1 MAVTITEILETDE
14 IAASRITLNNNFS
27 ALKSAV
33 DTITD
38 EYLDTTTGELS
49 VNSVTVQ
56 KLSTDPYTTI
66 GLSVENSANV
76 TGNLGVG
83 QTLTTNSLV
92 VTNGI
97 TVSGGNI
104 NLTNSANKITS
115 SGAIAV
121 AGSFIQNGFSN
132 AFTPA
137 YDEASYATISG
148 TTGNLVTA
156 GSSVFLL
163 QWTSAYDPTNTA
175 DGYTI
180 KDVRLPNTGDIGQ
193 RITLVTTLDS
203 DVTNTDAHY
212 LMAPIGGTIL
222 GVDSTSVGNQA
233 ILICN
238 NDSSAGNDLFNSCVE
253 LAWTGSQWLILNMY
267 GATIEEMV

>member
-38 EYLDTTTGELS
+38 EYLDTNTGDLS
-49 VNSVTVQ
+49 INSVTVQ
-56 KLSTDPYTTI
+56 KLATDPYTTI
-66 GLSVENSANV
+66 GLTVENSASV

-83 QTLTTNSLV
+83 QTATVNSLV

-97 TVSGGNI
+97 TVSGGNVS
-104 NLTNSANKITS
+104 LTNSANKIS
-115 SGAIAV
+115 STGGLSV
-121 AGSFIQNGFSN
+121 AGSFVQTGFSN
-132 AFTPA
+132 SFIPA
-137 YDEASYATISG
+137 YDEASYATASG

-156 GSSVFLL
+156 GSSVLLL
-163 QWTSAYDPTNTA
+163 QWTSSYDPANTVNN
-175 DGYTI
+175 YFI

-193 RITLVTTLDS
+193 RITIVTTLDA

-212 LMAPIGGTIL
+212 LMAPVGGTIL
-222 GVDSTSVGNQA
+222 GVDSSTVGNEG

-238 NDSSAGNDLFNSCVE
+238 NNSSVGPNLFNSCVE
-253 LAWTGSQWLILNMY
+253 LAWTGSQWLILNLY
-267 GATIEEMV
+267 GATIEAM

>member
-1 MAVTITEILETDE
+1 MSVTITEILETDE
-14 IAASRITLNNNFS
+14 IASSRITINNNFS
-27 ALKSAV
+27 ALKTAV
-33 DTITD
+33 DTVTD
-38 EYLDTTTGELS
+38 NYLDTTTGDLT
-49 VNSVTVQ
+49 VNGVTVQ

-66 GLSVENSANV
+66 GLDVENSGNID
-76 TGNLGVG
+76 GNLGVG

-104 NLTNSANKITS
+104 NLTNSANKIS
-115 SGAIAV
+115 SAGGISV
-121 AGSFIQNGFSN
+121 AGSYIQTGFSN

-137 YDEASYATISG
+137 YDQDSYATTSG

-163 QWTSAYDPTNTA
+163 QWTTEYDPTNTL
-175 DGYTI
+175 DGYNI

-193 RITLVTTLDS
+193 RITIVTTLDS
-203 DVTNTDAHY
+203 GVNTGAHY
-212 LMAPIGGTIL
+212 LMAPTGGTIL
-222 GVDSTSVGNQA
+222 GVDFTVGNEG

-238 NDSSAGNDLFNSCVE
+238 NDTGAGSDLFNSCVE
-253 LAWTGSQWLILNMY
+253 LAWTGSQWLILNLY
-267 GATIEEMV
+267 GATIQEM

>member
-14 IAASRITLNNNFS
+14 IASSRITLNNNFS

-38 EYLDTTTGELS
+38 EYLDTATGDLT

-56 KLSTDPYTTI
+56 KLSTDPITTI
-66 GLSVENSANV
+66 GLQVQNSADV
-76 TGNLGVG
+76 DGNLGVG
-83 QTLTTNSLV
+83 QTLTTNALV

-104 NLTNSANKITS
+104 SLTNSANKIS
-115 SGAIAV
+115 STGGLSV
-121 AGSFIQNGFSN
+121 GGSVIQTGFSN

-137 YDEASYATISG
+137 YDEASYATVSG

-156 GSSVFLL
+156 GAGVFLL
-163 QWTSAYDPTNTA
+163 QWTSAYDPANTA

-193 RITLVTTLDS
+193 RITIVTMLDS
-203 DVTNTDAHY
+203 DVTNTDAHF
-212 LMAPIGGTIL
+212 LMAPVGGTII
-222 GVDSTSVGNQA
+222 GVDSSSIGNQG
-233 ILICN
+233 ILLCN
-238 NDSSAGNDLFNSCVE
+238 NDAAVSSNLFNSCVE
-253 LAWTGSQWLILNMY
+253 LAWTGSQWLVLNLY
-267 GATIEEMV
+267 GAIIETM

>member
-27 ALKSAV
+27 ALKTAV

-38 EYLDTTTGELS
+38 EYLDPTTGDLT

-56 KLSTDPYTTI
+56 KLSTDPLTTI
-66 GLSVENSANV
+66 GLQVENSADV
-76 TGNLGVG
+76 DGNLGVG

-104 NLTNSANKITS
+104 SLTNSANRISTTGGLS
-115 SGAIAV
+115 VSGSIV
-121 AGSFIQNGFSN
+121 QTGFSN

-137 YDEASYATISG
+137 YDQASYATISG

-156 GSSVFLL
+156 GTNVFLL
-163 QWTSAYDPTNTA
+163 QWTSEYDPANTA
-175 DGYTI
+175 DGYDI

-193 RITLVTTLDS
+193 RITIVTTLDS

-212 LMAPIGGTIL
+212 LMAPVGGTIL
-222 GVDSTSVGNQA
+222 GVDSSTVGNEG

-238 NDSSAGNDLFNSCVE
+238 NDTSAAGDLFNSCVE
-253 LAWTGSQWLILNMY
+253 LAWTGSQWLILNLY
-267 GATIEEMV
+267 GATIQTM

>member
-33 DTITD
+33 DTITGT
-38 EYLDTTTGELS
+38 YLDTTSGDLT
-49 VNSVTVQ
+49 VNSATVQ
-56 KLSTDPYTTI
+56 KLSTDPYTTV
-66 GLSVENSANV
+66 GLTVENSGSV
-76 TGNLGVG
+76 VGNLGVG

-92 VTNGI
+92 VTNGV

-104 NLTNSANKITS
+104 SLTNSANKISTTGGLS
-115 SGAIAV
+115 VG
-121 AGSFIQNGFSN
+121 GSVVQTGFSN

-137 YDEASYATISG
+137 YDQDSYATVSG

-156 GSSVFLL
+156 GTGVFLL
-163 QWTSAYDPTNTA
+163 QWTSAYDPANTA
-175 DGYTI
+175 DGYNI

-193 RITLVTTLDS
+193 RITLVTTLNS
-203 DVTNTDAHY
+203 NVTNTDAHY
-212 LMAPIGGTIL
+212 LMAPVGGTIL
-222 GVDSTSVGNQA
+222 GVDSSTVGNEG

-238 NDSSAGNDLFNSCVE
+238 NDSSVGSDLFNSCLE
-253 LAWTGSQWLILNMY
+253 LAWTGSQWLILNLY
-267 GATIEEMV
+267 GATIQTM

>member
-14 IAASRITLNNNFS
+14 IASSRITINNNFS

-38 EYLDTTTGELS
+38 EYLDTTTGDLT
-49 VNSVTVQ
+49 VNAVTVQ
-56 KLSTDPYTTI
+56 KQSTDPYATI
-66 GLSVENSANV
+66 GLQVENSADID
-76 TGNLGVG
+76 GNLGVG

-97 TVSGGNI
+97 TISGGNVS
-104 NLTNSANKITS
+104 LTNSANKISTAGGLS
-115 SGAIAV
+115 V
-121 AGSFIQNGFSN
+121 AGSFVQSGFSN

-137 YDEASYATISG
+137 YDNASYATVAG

-156 GSSVFLL
+156 GSSVLLL
-163 QWTSAYDPTNTA
+163 QWTSAYDPSNTA
-175 DGYTI
+175 DGYNI

-193 RITLVTTLDS
+193 RITIVTTLDS
-203 DVTNTDAHY
+203 DVTNTDGHY

-222 GVDSTSVGNQA
+222 GVDSTMVGNEG

-238 NDSSAGNDLFNSCVE
+238 NSPSVGSDLFNSCVE
-253 LAWTGSQWLILNMY
+253 LAWTGSQWLILNLY
-267 GATIEEMV
+267 GATIQTM

>member
-27 ALKSAV
+27 ALKAAV
-33 DTITD
+33 DTVTD
-38 EYLDTTTGELS
+38 TYLDTTTGDLS
-49 VNSVTVQ
+49 VNSATIQ
-56 KLSTDPYTTI
+56 KLATDPFTTV
-66 GLSVENSANV
+66 GLTVENSASIV
-76 TGNLGVG
+76 GNLGVG
-83 QTLTTNSLV
+83 QTTTTNSLV

-104 NLTNSANKITS
+104 SLTNSANKIS
-115 SGAIAV
+115 STGGFSV
-121 AGSFIQNGFSN
+121 AGSFVQPGFSN
-132 AFTPA
+132 GFTPA
-137 YDEASYATISG
+137 YDEASYATVSG

-175 DGYTI
+175 DGFTI

-193 RITLVTTLDS
+193 RITIVTTLDS

-212 LMAPIGGTIL
+212 LMAPTGGTIL
-222 GVDSTSVGNQA
+222 GVDSSTVGNEG

-238 NDSSAGNDLFNSCVE
+238 NDSSAGSNLFNSCVE

-267 GATIEEMV
+267 GATIQTM

>member
-1 MAVTITEILETDE
+1 MSVTITEILETDE

-27 ALKSAV
+27 ALKTAV

-38 EYLDTTTGELS
+38 NYLDTTTGDFTA
-49 VNSVTVQ
+49 NSVTVQ
-56 KLSTDPYTTI
+56 KLSTDPFTTI
-66 GLSVENSANV
+66 GLSVENSADV
-76 TGNLGVG
+76 DGNLGVG

-115 SGAIAV
+115 TGGISVSG
-121 AGSFIQNGFSN
+121 SYIQTGFSN
-132 AFTPA
+132 AFVPA
-137 YDEASYATISG
+137 YDQDSYATVSG

-163 QWTSAYDPTNTA
+163 QWTNEYDPTNTA
-175 DGYTI
+175 DGYNI

-193 RITLVTTLDS
+193 RITIVTTLDS
-203 DVTNTDAHY
+203 DVTNTAEHY
-212 LMAPIGGTIL
+212 LMAPTGGTIL
-222 GVDSTSVGNQA
+222 GVDSSSVGNQG
-233 ILICN
+233 ILICK
-238 NDSSAGNDLFNSCVE
+238 NDGSSSTNVFNSCVE
-253 LAWTGSQWLILNMY
+253 LAWTGSQWIILNLY
-267 GATIEEMV
+267 GAIIQEM